1 MGAKIT
7 PRYWLLITILCT
19 FPRYLYAADD
29 WGDDAWGEEEK
40 QGTAIHGFI
49 ETAVGDRVSDDT
61 LVDDALSL
69 AEVRARLEAE
79 TYQGA
84 LRLSGKVDLYADG
97 VERGFDIYLREAVA
111 EFSLTD
117 NVDVRAGHQVLT
129 WGTGDLLF
137 LNDLFAKDWVS
148 FFSGRDDEYLKAP
161 SSSIK
166 VSAYGETANID
177 FVWTPVFNSDNF
189 ISGERFSYFSPQT
202 GTQVAAPSGKIVPDE
217 PSETFSHGEFSA
229 RIYGR
234 SHLLGRSSTEWALY
248 GYRGFWKQPNGI
260 NSNNQAYFSPLTS
273 LGASLRTNVAS
284 GIGHT
289 ELAWYNSVDDDGSNP
304 LIPNSQIRFLMG
316 YEQELVPKL
325 TLGVQYYFEHIL
337 DYDALSAHDG
347 GSIYRPDEHRELWT
361 MRLSYRA
368 LQDNLTF
375 NWFSFYS
382 PTDQDYYH
390 RPSVKYRFNDQVN
403 LTLGGNVFGGK
414 QKQTFFGQFEDASNL
429 YARLRWSY

>member
-61 LVDDALSL
+61 LVDDELSL

-137 LNDLFAKDWVS
+137 LNDL
-148 FFSGRDDEYLKAP
+148 
-161 SSSIK
+161 
-166 VSAYGETANID
+166 
-177 FVWTPVFNSDNF
+177 
-189 ISGERFSYFSPQT
+189 SYYT
-202 GTQVAAPSGKIVPDE
+202 C
-217 PSETFSHGEFSA
+217 
-229 RIYGR
+229 
-234 SHLLGRSSTEWALY
+234 
-248 GYRGFWKQPNGI
+248 
-260 NSNNQAYFSPLTS
+260 
-273 LGASLRTNVAS
+273 
-284 GIGHT
+284 
-289 ELAWYNSVDDDGSNP
+289 SVMKTY
-304 LIPNSQIRFLMG
+304 I
-316 YEQELVPKL
+316 
-325 TLGVQYYFEHIL
+325 
-337 DYDALSAHDG
+337 SAHDEPLFLVMKVVEIKG
-347 GSIYRPDEHRELWT
+347 EGITIDP
-361 MRLSYRA
+361 
-368 LQDNLTF
+368 
-375 NWFSFYS
+375 
-382 PTDQDYYH
+382 
-390 RPSVKYRFNDQVN
+390 
-403 LTLGGNVFGGK
+403 
-414 QKQTFFGQFEDASNL
+414 
-429 YARLRWSY
+429 